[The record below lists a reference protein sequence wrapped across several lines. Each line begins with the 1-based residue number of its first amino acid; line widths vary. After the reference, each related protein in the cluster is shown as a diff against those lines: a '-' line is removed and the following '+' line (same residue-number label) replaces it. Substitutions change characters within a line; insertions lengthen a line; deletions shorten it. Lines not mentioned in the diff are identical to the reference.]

1 MKKSNTYLMA
11 IAIEDVP
18 EAVNDDIIKAIREID
33 YVVNADILEEDDL
46 FIYDDDMGDDEDF
59 FEGAYI

>member
-59 FEGAYI
+59 FEGVYI